1 MSDYGIKT
9 YADLAETCCG
19 MVLANEIASRP
30 LEPVSGDWAPW
41 DEIFQW
47 YIVQDPSFLME
58 HTDEPV
64 FYDAELGMYVWGV
77 TTYGTSW
84 AILPATHRKGSS
96 IALLPCFLIS
106 EKRETI
112 LPKTPTVGH
121 PKRFHPLNHCQRPRS
136 RSDFFMGNHQRPLH
150 IVYLLAH
157 LFHLI

>member
-19 MVLANEIASRP
+19 MVLANEIANRP

-64 FYDAELGMYVWGV
+64 FYDAELGLYVWGI
-77 TTYGTSW
+77 TPLRNQLGLR
-84 AILPATHRKGSS
+84 ARAGNPLTHRKGSS
-96 IALLPCFLIS
+96 IALLPYLFRLLVLLVRIGPVLHATTGTPCRLVLAFLQAH
-106 EKRETI
+106 E
-112 LPKTPTVGH
+112 LC
-121 PKRFHPLNHCQRPRS
+121 L
-136 RSDFFMGNHQRPLH
+136 
-150 IVYLLAH
+150 LLA
-157 LFHLI
+157 LVLVGKGLLG

>member
-9 YADLAETCCG
+9 YADLAETCRG

-64 FYDAELGMYVWGV
+64 FYDAELGLYVWGDNPLRNQL
-77 TTYGTSW
+77 GLR
-84 AILPATHRKGSS
+84 ARAGNPLTHRKGSS
-96 IALLPCFLIS
+96 IVLLPYLFRLLVLLVRIGPVLHAATGTPCRLVLAFLQAHAL
-106 EKRETI
+106 R
-112 LPKTPTVGH
+112 L
-121 PKRFHPLNHCQRPRS
+121 
-136 RSDFFMGNHQRPLH
+136 
-150 IVYLLAH
+150 LLA
-157 LFHLI
+157 LVLVDKGLLG

>member
-1 MSDYGIKT
+1 MSDYGIRT

-64 FYDAELGMYVWGV
+64 FHDAELGLYVWGI
-77 TTYGTSW
+77 THFGTSW
-84 AILPATHRKGSS
+84 DYVPAPAIH
-96 IALLPCFLIS
+96 
-106 EKRETI
+106 
-112 LPKTPTVGH
+112 
-121 PKRFHPLNHCQRPRS
+121 
-136 RSDFFMGNHQRPLH
+136 
-150 IVYLLAH
+150 
-157 LFHLI
+157 

>member
-47 YIVQDPSFLME
+47 YIVQNPSFLME

-64 FYDAELGMYVWGV
+64 FYDAELGLYVWGI
-77 TTYGTSW
+77 THFGTRW
-84 AILPATHRKGSS
+84 DYVPAPEIH
-96 IALLPCFLIS
+96 
-106 EKRETI
+106 
-112 LPKTPTVGH
+112 
-121 PKRFHPLNHCQRPRS
+121 
-136 RSDFFMGNHQRPLH
+136 
-150 IVYLLAH
+150 
-157 LFHLI
+157 